1 MWGPGSNRGL
11 VSRAVGLAG
20 LQLLQ
25 RECHLGGGK
34 QEGESHAANNRCM
47 LVVIVRC
54 KVAYTRCYDNTSIYF
69 VQ

>member
-25 RECHLGGGK
+25 RECHLGGGSK
-34 QEGESHAANNRCM
+34 VM
-47 LVVIVRC
+47 LLTTGAC
-54 KVAYTRCYDNTSIYF
+54 WL
-69 VQ
+69 